1 MKINIKR
8 DEMIIEN
15 IAAIFY
21 TLSSKRFLPFF
32 INSFMLF
39 PLLSRSCRYHL
50 DLLSHPP
57 KLNAAR
63 PRSLCSDLPFMEDHK
78 TITHLFQPNPV
89 RGYSSK
95 SIFLLLSHRPITES
109 NLQLQQGSNPKRVH
123 RQYKDLDPLHRR
135 K

>member
-50 DLLSHPP
+50 DLLSHPQ

-63 PRSLCSDLPFMEDHK
+63 PRSLLLGSALYGGSQ
-78 TITHLFQPNPV
+78 TITHLFSAE
-89 RGYSSK
+89 SSTWVLIK
-95 SIFLLLSHRPITES
+95 IDFPFAFSSA
-109 NLQLQQGSNPKRVH
+109 NN
-123 RQYKDLDPLHRR
+123 
-135 K
+135 